1 MPELTQEQIAKLSQ
15 VSQATVSRVLRGDP
29 RVNEELRQRVLAVI
43 KKHGYVP
50 DARAQSLRSQRTG
63 TLGLVAHRSPKQLAR
78 DPFFSAL
85 IAAIIEFAGE
95 EGYHLCVDAARALQS
110 RRAIYEELLRTRR
123 VDGLILVE
131 PQTQDERMP
140 RLLEEGFPFVLIGRY
155 EPTDAVYSVDND
167 NVGAGQLATEHLIR
181 QGHRRI
187 AYIGGPRGLFVCED
201 RYQGYRK
208 ALEEAGLDHAPELV
222 GWGDFSEAHGY
233 RWANRLL
240 DLPQPPTAVVAVD
253 DLVAIG
259 ALRAAKERGVAVPQ
273 QMAIIGFNDTPFC
286 QYVDPPLSSVAV
298 EIRTLAQIATRV
310 LIDLIEDRQPCQR
323 RHIVPCRLVERA
335 STGR

>member
-1 MPELTQEQIAKLSQ
+1 MRELTQNQIAKLSR

-29 RVNEELRQRVLAVI
+29 RVTEELRQRVLAVI
-43 KKHGYVP
+43 EQHGYVP

-63 TLGLVAHRSPKQLAR
+63 ILGLVVHRSPKQLAR

-85 IAAIIEFAGE
+85 IAAIIDFAGKA
-95 EGYHLCVDAARALQS
+95 GYHLCVDAARAVQS

-140 RLLEEGFPFVLIGRY
+140 HLLEEGFPFVLIGRY

-167 NVGAGQLATEHLIR
+167 NIGAGRMATEYLLR
-181 QGHRRI
+181 KGHRRI
-187 AYIGGPRGLFVCED
+187 AYISGPRGLFVCED
-201 RYQGYRK
+201 RHTGYQQ
-208 ALEEAGLDHAPELV
+208 ALREAGECCPPELV
-222 GWGDFSEAHGY
+222 VWGDFTEEHGY
-233 RWANRLL
+233 RAMSRLL
-240 DLPQPPTAVVAVD
+240 GLPEPPTAVVAVD

-273 QMAIIGFNDTPFC
+273 QLAVVGFNDSPFC
-286 QYVDPPLSSVAV
+286 QYVEPPLSSVAV
-298 EIRTLAQIATRV
+298 DIRTLAQIATDL
-310 LIDLIEDRQPCQR
+310 LIRQIEGRDPAQR
-323 RHIVPCRLVERA
+323 RHIVPCHLVERESA
-335 STGR
+335 

>member
-15 VSQATVSRVLRGDP
+15 VSQATVSRVLPGDP
-29 RVNEELRQRVLAVI
+29 RVNEELRQRVLAVV

-63 TLGLVAHRSPKQLAR
+63 TLGLVVHRSPKQLAR

-208 ALEEAGLDHAPELV
+208 ALEEAGLDYAPEMV

-233 RWANRLL
+233 RWMNRLL

>member
-1 MPELTQEQIAKLSQ
+1 MPDLTQEQIAELSR

-29 RVNEELRQRVLAVI
+29 RVNEELRQRVLEVI
-43 KKHGYVP
+43 RQHGYVP

-63 TLGLVAHRSPKQLAR
+63 TLGLVVHRSPKQLAR

-95 EGYHLCVDAARALQS
+95 GGYHLCVDAARAVQS
-110 RRAIYEELLRTRR
+110 RRAIYEDLLRTRR

-167 NVGAGQLATEHLIR
+167 NIGAGYMATQHLLGK
-181 QGHRRI
+181 GHRRI
-187 AYIGGPRGLFVCED
+187 AYISGPRGIFVCED
-201 RYQGYRK
+201 RWQGYRR
-208 ALEEAGLDHAPELV
+208 ALEEAGLAYAPELV
-222 GWGDFSEAHGY
+222 AWGDFSEAHGY
-233 RWANRLL
+233 RSMSRLL
-240 DLPQPPTAVVAVD
+240 GLPDPPTAVVAVD

-259 ALRAAKERGVAVPQ
+259 ALRAAKERGVAIPQ
-273 QMAIIGFNDTPFC
+273 QVAVIGFNDSPFC
-286 QYVDPPLSSVAV
+286 QYVEPPLSSVAV
-298 EIRTLAQIATRV
+298 DIRALAHLATQV
-310 LIDLIEDRQPCQR
+310 LIDLIEEREVSQR
-323 RHIVPCRLVERA
+323 RHIVPCHLVERA
-335 STGR
+335 ST

>member
-1 MPELTQEQIAKLSQ
+1 MRELTQNQIAKLSR

-43 KKHGYVP
+43 EQHGYVP

-63 TLGLVAHRSPKQLAR
+63 ILGLVVHRSPKQLAR

-85 IAAIIEFAGE
+85 IAAIIEFAGKA
-95 EGYHLCVDAARALQS
+95 GYHLCVDAARAVQS

-155 EPTDAVYSVDND
+155 ELAEAVYSVDND
-167 NVGAGQLATEHLIR
+167 NIGAGRMATEYLLHR
-181 QGHRRI
+181 GHRRI
-187 AYIGGPRGLFVCED
+187 AYISGPRGLFVCED
-201 RYQGYRK
+201 RYVGYQQ
-208 ALEEAGLDHAPELV
+208 ALREAGGCCPPELV
-222 GWGDFSEAHGY
+222 VWGDFTEEHGY
-233 RWANRLL
+233 RAMSRLL
-240 DLPQPPTAVVAVD
+240 SLPKPPTAVVAVD

-259 ALRAAKERGVAVPQ
+259 ALRAARERGAAVPGHL
-273 QMAIIGFNDTPFC
+273 AVVGFNDSPFC
-286 QYVDPPLSSVAV
+286 QYVEPPLSSVAV
-298 EIRTLAQIATRV
+298 DIRALAQIAT
-310 LIDLIEDRQPCQR
+310 DLLVRQVEGRAPTQR
-323 RHIVPCRLVERA
+323 RYIVPCHLVERNSA
-335 STGR
+335 

>member
-1 MPELTQEQIAKLSQ
+1 MPDLTQDQIARLSQ

-43 KKHGYVP
+43 EKHGYVP

-63 TLGLVAHRSPKQLAR
+63 LLGLVVHRSPKQLAR

-85 IAAIIEFAGE
+85 IAAIIEFAGKA
-95 EGYHLCVDAARALQS
+95 GYHLCVDAARAVQS
-110 RRAIYEELLRTRR
+110 RRAIYEDLLRTRR

-167 NVGAGQLATEHLIR
+167 NVGAGRLATEHLLR
-181 QGHRRI
+181 KGHRRI

-201 RYQGYRK
+201 RYKGYRQ
-208 ALEEAGLDHAPELV
+208 ALEEAGVCGEPELV
-222 GWGDFSEAHGY
+222 AWGDFSEEHGY
-233 RWANRLL
+233 RAMSRMLS
-240 DLPQPPTAVVAVD
+240 LPEPPTAVVAVD
-253 DLVAIG
+253 DVVAMG
-259 ALRAAKERGVAVPQ
+259 ALRAGKDRGILIGERLAV
-273 QMAIIGFNDTPFC
+273 IGFNDSPFC
-286 QYVDPPLSSVAV
+286 QYMDPPLSSVAV
-298 EIRTLAQIATRV
+298 DIRALAQIATDV
-310 LIDLIEDRQPCQR
+310 LIRLIEGREVAQR
-323 RHIVPCRLVERA
+323 RYIVPCHLVERA
-335 STGR
+335 SA

>member
-1 MPELTQEQIAKLSQ
+1 MRELTQNQIAKLSR

-43 KKHGYVP
+43 EQHGYVP

-63 TLGLVAHRSPKQLAR
+63 ILGLVVHRSPKQLAR

-85 IAAIIEFAGE
+85 IASLIEFAGKA
-95 EGYHLCVDAARALQS
+95 GYHLCVDVARAVHSQ
-110 RRAIYEELLRTRR
+110 RAIYEELLRTRR

-155 EPTDAVYSVDND
+155 EPMDAVYSVDND
-167 NVGAGQLATEHLIR
+167 NVGAGRMATEYLLR
-181 QGHRRI
+181 KGHQRI
-187 AYIGGPRGLFVCED
+187 AYISGPSGLFVCED
-201 RYQGYRK
+201 RYTGYRQ
-208 ALEEAGLDHAPELV
+208 ALQEAGACCPPELV
-222 GWGDFSEAHGY
+222 VWGDFTEEHGY
-233 RWANRLL
+233 RAMNRLL
-240 DLPQPPTAVVAVD
+240 NLPEPPTAVVAVD

-273 QMAIIGFNDTPFC
+273 NLAVVGFNDSPFC
-286 QYVDPPLSSVAV
+286 QYTEPPLSSVAV
-298 EIRTLAQIATRV
+298 DIRTLAQMATEV
-310 LIDLIEDRQPCQR
+310 LIRQVEGREPSQR
-323 RHIVPCRLVERA
+323 RTIVPCHLVERSSA
-335 STGR
+335 

>member
-1 MPELTQEQIAKLSQ
+1 MPELTQNQIARLSR

-43 KKHGYVP
+43 EKHGYVP
-50 DARAQSLRSQRTG
+50 DARAQSLRSQRSG
-63 TLGLVAHRSPKQLAR
+63 ILGLVVHRSPRRLAG

-85 IAAIIEFAGE
+85 IAALIEFGGKA
-95 EGYHLCVDAARALQS
+95 GYHLCVDAARAIQS

-140 RLLEEGFPFVLIGRY
+140 RLLQEGFPFVLIGRY

-167 NVGAGQLATEHLIR
+167 NVGAGRMATEHLIR
-181 QGHRRI
+181 KGHERI
-187 AYIGGPRGLFVCED
+187 AHISGPRGIFVCED
-201 RYQGYRK
+201 RHAGYRCT
-208 ALEEAGLDHAPELV
+208 LEEAGLKYSPDLV
-222 GWGDFSEAHGY
+222 VWGDFSEEHGY
-233 RWANRLL
+233 RAMSRLL
-240 DLPQPPTAVVAVD
+240 SLPNPPTAVVAVD

-259 ALRAAKERGVAVPQ
+259 ALRAAKERGVCIPQ
-273 QMAIIGFNDTPFC
+273 QLAIIGFNDSPFC

-298 EIRTLAQIATRV
+298 DIRALAQMATDV
-310 LIDLIEDRQPCQR
+310 LVKLVEGREVPQR
-323 RHIVPCRLVERA
+323 RYIVPCHLVERQ
-335 STGR
+335 TT